1 MYYKQI
7 GFAAKR
13 VYNGDQT
20 LGSKIVTV
28 AIATLGL
35 ITGCAHYRAAPL
47 SPAPAMLSAPLQ
59 EVVSAQSAQIDRPF
73 LRAQNIDLSKPLDSN
88 ALAVLAVILN
98 PELKALRARA
108 GVAEAQVF
116 AAGLIPDATISL
128 GADFVVGGPPAVTN
142 LAAALG
148 LNLNALRTRS
158 VRVSHA
164 RALATQTRRDLI
176 WAEWQTAGAARIV
189 AARILGLTR
198 IVTLDMTTS
207 EVAKAMLA
215 RIVDA
220 VGRGDFSPDQ
230 LQAARLAALD
240 AEVRYRADEQAQ
252 VAAHFELNR
261 LLGVPPDMSIAVGA
275 SPLQSEPS
283 IDAKGL
289 FDIAQLERPDLQALR
304 AGYAAQEAA
313 LRVAVMEQ
321 FPTLDLTV
329 NGTRDTSNNRL
340 IGPAVTFT
348 LPLWN
353 RNRGGIAIESATR
366 EALRAEYE
374 ARVFQTRAEIAAASA
389 GLALGYRQRMALLK
403 EIPELRTFADRMAV
417 AVRRGDLS
425 SAAYDAGMQS
435 VRDKEMLLAASEQ
448 AIAEQSIALELL
460 TGLPRQ
466 RWTK

>member
-1 MYYKQI
+1 M
-7 GFAAKR
+7 
-13 VYNGDQT
+13 
-20 LGSKIVTV
+20 TV

>member
-1 MYYKQI
+1 
-7 GFAAKR
+7 
-13 VYNGDQT
+13 
-20 LGSKIVTV
+20 
-28 AIATLGL
+28 
-35 ITGCAHYRAAPL
+35 
-47 SPAPAMLSAPLQ
+47 
-59 EVVSAQSAQIDRPF
+59 
-73 LRAQNIDLSKPLDSN
+73 
-88 ALAVLAVILN
+88 
-98 PELKALRARA
+98 
-108 GVAEAQVF
+108 
-116 AAGLIPDATISL
+116 
-128 GADFVVGGPPAVTN
+128 
-142 LAAALG
+142 
-148 LNLNALRTRS
+148 
-158 VRVSHA
+158 
-164 RALATQTRRDLI
+164 
-176 WAEWQTAGAARIV
+176 
-189 AARILGLTR
+189 
-198 IVTLDMTTS
+198 
-207 EVAKAMLA
+207 
-215 RIVDA
+215 
-220 VGRGDFSPDQ
+220 
-230 LQAARLAALD
+230 
-240 AEVRYRADEQAQ
+240 VRYRADEQAQ

-261 LLGVPPDMSIAVGA
+261 LLGIPPDMSIAVGA
-275 SPLQSEPS
+275 SPFPSEPS
-283 IDAKGL
+283 VDAKGL

-340 IGPAVTFT
+340 IGPAVAFT

-353 RNRGGIAIESATR
+353 RNRGAIAIESATR

-403 EIPELRTFADRMAV
+403 EIPELRTFADRMAI

-425 SAAYDAGMQS
+425 PAAYDAGMQS

>member
-13 VYNGDQT
+13 VGNGDQT

-47 SPAPAMLSAPLQ
+47 LPAPAMLSAPLQ

-88 ALAVLAVILN
+88 ALAVLAVIVN

-164 RALATQTRRDLI
+164 RALATQTRRDLT

-198 IVTLDMTTS
+198 IVTLDKTAS

-215 RIVDA
+215 RIADA
-220 VGRGDFSPDQ
+220 VGRGDFPPDQ

-275 SPLQSEPS
+275 SPFPSEPS
-283 IDAKGL
+283 VDAKGL

-340 IGPAVTFT
+340 IGPAVAFT

-353 RNRGGIAIESATR
+353 RNRGAIAIESATR

-403 EIPELRTFADRMAV
+403 EIPELRTFADRMAI

-425 SAAYDAGMQS
+425 PAAYDAGMQS